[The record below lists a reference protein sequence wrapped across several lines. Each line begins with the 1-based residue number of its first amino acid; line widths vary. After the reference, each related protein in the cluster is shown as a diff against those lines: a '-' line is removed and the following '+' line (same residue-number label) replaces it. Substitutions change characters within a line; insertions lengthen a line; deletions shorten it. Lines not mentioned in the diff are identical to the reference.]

1 MYHGSQRWWI
11 EIIAGAMFSGK
22 SEELIRRVLR
32 ATIGQDRVQ
41 VFKSRLDGGYGN
53 APAILSHD
61 GTTLDAHPVA

>member
-32 ATIGQDRVQ
+32 ATIGQDRAQ
-41 VFKSRLDGGYGN
+41 VFKSRLDGGYW
-53 APAILSHD
+53 
-61 GTTLDAHPVA
+61 